1 METVKIREP
10 RHLRVAGAPVT
21 IWGAMTPDRE
31 EILTPEALEFLVEL
45 TRQFRPAIQAVRVAR
60 SLNAARRRTG
70 TKLDFLPQTSAIR
83 EGEWRCAP
91 LPADLMDRRVE
102 ITGPPDRKMVINAL
116 NSGARVFMADLEDSS
131 SPTWANVID
140 GQVNLRDAV
149 RRTISLQTPKKHYRL
164 NEKTAV
170 LFVRPRGYHLDEVN
184 LEIDGGTVP
193 GMLVDF
199 GLYFFHNARELV
211 SRGTAPY
218 FYLPKM
224 ESHLEARIWNDIFV
238 RAQSAVGL
246 PIGTVKATCL
256 IETLPAVF
264 ETEEILY
271 ELRDHSAGLNCG
283 RWDYIFSYIKVHDHD
298 PAFVLPDR
306 GQVGMEQPFMQA
318 YARHVIRSCHRR
330 GVPAIGG
337 MAAQIPIKNDPE
349 RNDKALQK
357 VRGDKTREALDGHDG
372 TWVAHPGLVGLA
384 EEVFNMLM
392 PNPNQIE
399 ANPQGSFQVS
409 AADLLAVPKGTIT
422 MAGLEENVSVSIKY
436 LGAWLGGSGCVP
448 INNLMEDAATA
459 EISRAQVWQWV
470 RHGARLDDGT
480 LITEELVRGVI
491 DRELE
496 CILHGA
502 TDDGHRKLLED
513 AAVLFEKLVGEPTMT
528 EFLTLPAYE
537 LMELAE

>member
-1 METVKIREP
+1 M
-10 RHLRVAGAPVT
+10 T

-224 ESHLEARIWNDIFV
+224 ESHL
-238 RAQSAVGL
+238 
-246 PIGTVKATCL
+246 
-256 IETLPAVF
+256 
-264 ETEEILY
+264 
-271 ELRDHSAGLNCG
+271 
-283 RWDYIFSYIKVHDHD
+283 
-298 PAFVLPDR
+298 
-306 GQVGMEQPFMQA
+306 
-318 YARHVIRSCHRR
+318 
-330 GVPAIGG
+330 
-337 MAAQIPIKNDPE
+337 
-349 RNDKALQK
+349 
-357 VRGDKTREALDGHDG
+357 
-372 TWVAHPGLVGLA
+372 
-384 EEVFNMLM
+384 
-392 PNPNQIE
+392 
-399 ANPQGSFQVS
+399 
-409 AADLLAVPKGTIT
+409 
-422 MAGLEENVSVSIKY
+422 
-436 LGAWLGGSGCVP
+436 
-448 INNLMEDAATA
+448 
-459 EISRAQVWQWV
+459 
-470 RHGARLDDGT
+470 
-480 LITEELVRGVI
+480 
-491 DRELE
+491 
-496 CILHGA
+496 
-502 TDDGHRKLLED
+502 
-513 AAVLFEKLVGEPTMT
+513 
-528 EFLTLPAYE
+528 
-537 LMELAE
+537 